1 MKITFFYQ
9 VQQQNLNNEVNN
21 VVSPHRIEVSS
32 VNVNEEEDEEDSV
45 FNADQILQKEF
56 SKNIKNLWRSIRPLL
71 VNTPLH
77 QIPTIESKFQMVLKE
92 MARVNEYFDSSSLR
106 DKVQEY
112 FVKVKELIS
121 LESSSSSKLF
131 EEARDKKL
139 ELLKENF
146 EDSTEKANNFL
157 VHNEISSIESSRIL
171 TSTELDHL
179 RSLREAVESS
189 RKELEQLE
197 LKP

>member
-1 MKITFFYQ
+1 M
-9 VQQQNLNNEVNN
+9 
-21 VVSPHRIEVSS
+21 VSPHRIEVSS

-157 VHNEISSIESSRIL
+157 VHNEISSIESTRIL